1 MEMKLKLAFH
11 IGTRDQ
17 KTVELDKED
26 AKELYDALHEMFG
39 EKVTKW
45 EYVPSWPTYPLWN
58 QPFYASGYSQAT
70 VASTQEITIT
80 NNAEWHSKDSG
91 ITASF
96 TEKL

>member
-17 KTVELDKED
+17 KTVELDKEE
-26 AKELYDALHEMFG
+26 AKELYDLLHEMFG
-39 EKVTKW
+39 EKEMKW
-45 EYVPSWPTYPLWN
+45 NDISTYPVCRQQNPWWNYPTYM
-58 QPFYASGYSQAT
+58 
-70 VASTQEITIT
+70 TIT
-80 NNAEWHSKDSG
+80 DNVEWHSKDSG